1 MKNKKESFTLAV
13 LIILIFASMSIAAIP
28 FDVIVGQESVL
39 TLKETKRW
47 ASIADST
54 IADIKGLCGYVLNE
68 DGVETNNYICMM
80 TAKDKE
86 KKDIHIR
93 NISIHEIFLTG
104 KKPGVTS
111 LIVWDN
117 TGKTFFDVIVMEKLD
132 RDVTYGNKIKALRNE
147 IKAVAP
153 NDDIRV
159 SLANDTIVLSGDA
172 TNQETINKVVQMAQ
186 AYAIASDIT
195 TSTKYS
201 AGVTTTEST
210 TTAKVLNHI
219 RIKEAQQ
226 VLLEVRVAQIDKSKL
241 KELGVSFL
249 IKGSDAEGFSNLAGT
264 PIGILGD
271 GTTFSKA
278 SLGDTSSVTG
288 GTNTSTNTTTFDNI
302 LGKLTSDILTTTVGN
317 TTTNTAGNT
326 SIAGRTRDSS
336 ITGFD
341 LSTLA
346 PQIGVSYFPGG
357 VSVILKALATKGLA
371 KILAEP
377 NMVVR
382 SGEKGEFLAGKEVPI
397 QVVTGTPPTP
407 SIEYRDVGIKLNF
420 APEVLETGVIRLKI
434 DPAEVSSISKYIVV
448 GSLIAPEIDT
458 RSVKT
463 SVDLKEGESLILA
476 GLLSEEMIKNMQK
489 IPILGDIPILGALFR
504 STHDE
509 LAQKELAFFITPKLV
524 KPIPPGVKTELPGDN
539 RPTPEEERELQWI
552 PLPPP
557 SSDTSSQ
564 APAKDKDPRDYPVW

>member
-1 MKNKKESFTLAV
+1 VWERFSNIEGGVMKNIKVMYILV
-13 LIILIFASMSIAAIP
+13 ILIILIFFSVSLAAIP
-28 FDVIVGQESVL
+28 VEVTVG
-39 TLKETKRW
+39 KETVLKLNKPIKSIKRVSL
-47 ASIADST
+47 A
-54 IADIKGLCGYVLNE
+54 NE
-68 DGVETNNYICMM
+68 DIAEIKPLIATSPNEVEIIIN
-80 TAKDKE
+80 
-86 KKDIHIR
+86 
-93 NISIHEIFLTG
+93 G

-111 LIVWDN
+111 LIVWDIE
-117 TGKTFFDVIVMEKLD
+117 GKTFFDVIVLEKLD
-132 RDVTYGNKIKALRNE
+132 REVTYDNKIKALRNE
-147 IKAVAP
+147 IKAIAP

-159 SLANDTIVLSGDA
+159 SLANDTVLLSGYA
-172 TNQETINKVVQMAQ
+172 ANQQTINKAVQIAQ
-186 AYAIASDIT
+186 TYAIASDIT

-219 RIKEAQQ
+219 KIREAQQ

-249 IKGSDAEGFSNLAGT
+249 IKGSDAEGFSNLAGA

-271 GTTFSKA
+271 GINFNKTN
-278 SLGDTSSVTG
+278 SSIGSTG
-288 GTNTSTNTTTFDNI
+288 YNTNNTTNSSNTFDNI
-302 LGKLTSDILTTTVGN
+302 LGQLTSDTITR
-317 TTTNTAGNT
+317 GNT
-326 SIAGRTRDSS
+326 SGYTIANTLTDSISKNRGSS

-341 LSTLA
+341 LNTLA

-377 NMVVR
+377 NLVVR
-382 SGEKGEFLAGKEVPI
+382 SGENGNFLAGKKVPI
-397 QVVTGTPPTP
+397 QVVYGVPPTP
-407 SIEYRDVGIKLNF
+407 AIEYRDVGIKLNF

-434 DPAEVSSISKYIVV
+434 DPAEVSSITRYITFV
-448 GSLIAPEIDT
+448 GGLIAPEIDT
-458 RSVKT
+458 REVRT

-524 KPIPPGVKTELPGDN
+524 KPIPAGEETERKKSELPGVN

-564 APAKDKDPRDYPVW
+564 APAKDKELRESPIQ